1 MDWWLCAM
9 FLACWCWKRWFP
21 KCFLTILY
29 RGLDIASFHPP
40 PFRFLHKGFILI
52 CRLLDLNGSPFFPRH
67 IEQLFLVQVGDT
79 KHGSFETLKLCCL
92 MWIRGLR
99 WPWCPSRVGSLEK
112 ISWWS
117 SSSPGWVW
125 VRSKLRGEPKDSRH
139 AIEETWIFDPLNR
152 SIAMVYSQYSL
163 IAGHLQFLLAGQ
175 EIQRKPDKS
184 GIFNRLVCVKC
195 QTKPTS
201 FAIRFIWVWLYM
213 QTQSKAFLQMAHLT
227 FSHHIYSLRFCL
239 ATACFIDPKVEP
251 FGWFFFP
258 WRWSFFHKTQGATN
272 LVLVVRPAESGAEV
286 WLCLTALCF
295 IFLVA

>member
-1 MDWWLCAM
+1 
-9 FLACWCWKRWFP
+9 
-21 KCFLTILY
+21 
-29 RGLDIASFHPP
+29 
-40 PFRFLHKGFILI
+40 
-52 CRLLDLNGSPFFPRH
+52 
-67 IEQLFLVQVGDT
+67 
-79 KHGSFETLKLCCL
+79 
-92 MWIRGLR
+92 MWIREPR

-112 ISWWS
+112 NSWWS
-117 SSSPGWVW
+117 SASPGWVL

-139 AIEETWIFDPLNR
+139 AVEETWIFDPLNR

-163 IAGHLQFLLAGQ
+163 IAGHLQFLLACQ

-184 GIFNRLVCVKC
+184 GIFNRLICVKC

-201 FAIRFIWVWLYM
+201 FAILFIWVWLYM
-213 QTQSKAFLQMAHLT
+213 RTQSKAFLQMAHLT
-227 FSHHIYSLRFCL
+227 ISHHIYSLRFCL

-258 WRWSFFHKTQGATN
+258 RGDFLHKTQGATN